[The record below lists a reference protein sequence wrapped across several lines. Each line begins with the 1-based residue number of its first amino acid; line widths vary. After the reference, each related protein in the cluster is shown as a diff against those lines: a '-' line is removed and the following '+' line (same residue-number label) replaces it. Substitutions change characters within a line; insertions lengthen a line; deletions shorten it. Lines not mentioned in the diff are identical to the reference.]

1 MKNAIGGKAKRF
13 INDDIN
19 GDGSKKKETC
29 EIAERLLVTK
39 SSLVDNASGCL

>member
-19 GDGSKKKETC
+19 GVGSKKKKH
-29 EIAERLLVTK
+29 AK
-39 SSLVDNASGCL
+39 